1 MIFTHHRFSD
11 ALVENEILTGL
22 VVFHVWTPFCKRFSM
37 DCGLFLL
44 AARGM
49 ERKHGGRRFEDC
61 VSKGELAKTSWI
73 ASTND
78 VFSKRQHRARCLHSI
93 GWKGKAIFPIN
104 EMGFHL

>member
-11 ALVENEILTGL
+11 ALVENEVLTGF

-37 DCGLFLL
+37 DCGLFPL

-49 ERKHGGRRFEDC
+49 EREHGGRRFEDC
-61 VSKGELAKTSWI
+61 VSMGELVKTSWI

-78 VFSKRQHRARCLHSI
+78 VLNYFQSGNITLDVFTALVGR
-93 GWKGKAIFPIN
+93 GKQFFP
-104 EMGFHL
+104 

>member
-11 ALVENEILTGL
+11 DWVENEILTFP

-37 DCGLFLL
+37 DYGVFPL
-44 AARGM
+44 AVRGM

-61 VSKGELAKTSWI
+61 VSRGELAKTSWI

-78 VFSKRQHRARCLHSI
+78 VLSKR
-93 GWKGKAIFPIN
+93 
-104 EMGFHL
+104 

>member
-11 ALVENEILTGL
+11 DLVENQILTGL

-37 DCGLFLL
+37 DYGVFPL

-61 VSKGELAKTSWI
+61 VSRGELAKTSWI

-78 VFSKRQHRARCLHSI
+78 VFSKR
-93 GWKGKAIFPIN
+93 
-104 EMGFHL
+104 